1 MAEHNELGKS
11 GEQIA
16 VDHLRKNNYT
26 ILETNWRSGKY
37 EVDVIAE
44 SKNQIIVAEVK
55 TRTSNFLLE
64 PEAAVTRDKQRML
77 IKAANIYV
85 QRYNIDKEVR
95 FDIISIV
102 MSKDQF
108 RLTHFEDAFYPTM

>member
-16 VDHLRKNNYT
+16 VDHLKNKQYT

-37 EVDVIAE
+37 EVDIIAE
-44 SKNQIIVAEVK
+44 SKDQIIVAEVK
-55 TRTSNFLLE
+55 TRTSNYLME

-108 RLTHFEDAFYPTM
+108 RLRHFEDAFYPTM

>member
-16 VDHLRKNNYT
+16 LDYLKGKGYK
-26 ILETNWRSGKY
+26 ILETNWHAGKF
-37 EVDVIAE
+37 EIDIIA
-44 SKNQIIVAEVK
+44 STGKQLVVAEVK
-55 TRTSNFLLE
+55 TRTSNRLQE

-77 IKAANIYV
+77 VKAADVYV
-85 QRYNIDKEVR
+85 QRHNIDLEVR

-102 MSKDQF
+102 IAKDKF
-108 RLTHFEDAFYPTM
+108 LINHFEDAFYPTL

>member
-16 VDHLRKNNYT
+16 VDHLKKKGYK
-26 ILETNWRSGKY
+26 ILETNWRSGKF
-37 EVDVIAE
+37 EIDIIAQG
-44 SKNQIIVAEVK
+44 KDQVVVAEVK
-55 TRTSNFLLE
+55 TRTSNYMME
-64 PEAAVTRDKQRML
+64 PEAAVTKEKQRTL

-85 QRYNIDKEVR
+85 QRYNIELEVR

-102 MSKDQF
+102 ISGKEY
-108 RLTHFEDAFYPTM
+108 RINHIEDAFYPTM

>member
-16 VDHLRKNNYT
+16 LDFLKEKGYK
-26 ILETNWRSGKY
+26 ILETNWHAGKF
-37 EVDVIAE
+37 EIDIIAQTQ
-44 SKNQIIVAEVK
+44 KQLIVAEVK
-55 TRTSNFLLE
+55 TRTSNWLQE

-77 IKAANIYV
+77 VKAADVYV
-85 QRYNIDKEVR
+85 QRHNIDLEVR

-102 MSKDQF
+102 IAKDKF
-108 RLTHFEDAFYPTM
+108 LINHFEDAFYPTL